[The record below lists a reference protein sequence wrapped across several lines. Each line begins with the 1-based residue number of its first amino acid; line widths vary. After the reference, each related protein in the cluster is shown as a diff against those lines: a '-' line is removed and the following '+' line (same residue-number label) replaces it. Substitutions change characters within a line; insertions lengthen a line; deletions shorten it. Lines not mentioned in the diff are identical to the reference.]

1 MKMRDLVA
9 KAIEELNDDEKKLA
23 VHKIK
28 ERLVEIREA
37 KRVLNKLEAQY
48 KELLAEDVADASEI
62 TDIE

>member
-1 MKMRDLVA
+1 MKMSDLVA
-9 KAIEELNDDEKKLA
+9 KAIEELNDEEKKLA
-23 VHKIK
+23 VDKIK

-37 KRVLNKLEAQY
+37 KRVLNNLEEHY